1 MTVAVQ
7 AVLGALLQQ
16 PDAERY
22 GLEIVNASGV
32 EAGTIY
38 PILQRLREA
47 GWVTSRWENPEDAN
61 VEGRPPR
68 RYYRLTMEGRARA
81 VHALRSGRDRSGLAR
96 LLAPPSS
103 VAQPAS
109 EGGQS

>member
-7 AVLGALLQQ
+7 AVLGSLLQQ

-38 PILQRLREA
+38 PILQRLRDA
-47 GWVTSRWENPEDAN
+47 GWV
-61 VEGRPPR
+61 
-68 RYYRLTMEGRARA
+68 
-81 VHALRSGRDRSGLAR
+81 RDR
-96 LLAPPSS
+96 
-103 VAQPAS
+103 
-109 EGGQS
+109 

>member
-81 VHALRSGRDRSGLAR
+81 VHALQGGRDRSGLAQ
-96 LLAPPSS
+96 LLAPPPSLTH
-103 VAQPAS
+103 PAPEVGKS
-109 EGGQS
+109 